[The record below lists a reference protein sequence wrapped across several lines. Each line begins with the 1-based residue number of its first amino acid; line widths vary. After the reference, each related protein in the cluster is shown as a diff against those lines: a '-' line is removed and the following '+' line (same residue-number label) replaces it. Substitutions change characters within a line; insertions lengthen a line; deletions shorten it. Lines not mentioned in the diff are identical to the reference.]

1 MSDRK
6 TIFHIEVENKN
17 TALIWSVLSKNLQFV
32 INRKQHSVDGKD
44 INIYISIDEK
54 KQQITNNHLYNRN

>member
-17 TALIWSVLSKNLQFV
+17 TALVWSVLSKNLQFV

-54 KQQITNNHLYNRN
+54 KQQIANNHLYNRN